1 MRDIAIRGFINEK
14 YGNALGKGLFKR
26 AVYTGSVELR
36 DPKEK
41 YLIDLLHYDYWQHSA
56 KSDAQIQALNEVET
70 LGLGE
75 QPGILLSWVTHYD
88 PLTKSKS
95 AAGGFCVYSPE
106 TQEIYLK
113 IEDAQHAISEEW
125 TLNVEQCKTPG
136 LKRPVFLATTVDLSK
151 W

>member
-1 MRDIAIRGFINEK
+1 M
-14 YGNALGKGLFKR
+14 
-26 AVYTGSVELR
+26 ELR

-56 KSDAQIQALNEVET
+56 KSDVQIQAVNEVEA

-113 IEDAQHAISEEW
+113 IEDVQHAISEDW
-125 TLNVEQCKTPG
+125 TQTPSIFSHHC
-136 LKRPVFLATTVDLSK
+136 RSQ
-151 W
+151 